1 MGNRPAGFDRRG
13 LFGDFQSIASFPM
26 RTIAKSR
33 FLDPEPRPTVK
44 LNSWKEIAAYL
55 DRDPRTVQMWE
66 KNEELPVHRI
76 AHRARASVYAFTGE
90 IDAWLLARSRDAA
103 VEPESVAEPVA
114 PPEPPPA
121 ATTIPTKRFDAYPY
135 LWAGVAL
142 GLVALLAVGLWAV
155 KVRSA
160 AQPSEQGMI
169 VVLPFENQ
177 NSPDDLLVDG
187 LTDSLIEALGKSRGV
202 QVISRRSVMPFKGSR
217 QPLSQ
222 IAAQL
227 HAALAIRG
235 TAAKVGN
242 EWRVTVE
249 LLNAMED
256 RHLWGATFTRRA
268 DLMLSSEDELA
279 STIASAVTLK
289 LTGADSAKTMGS
301 AAAANPEARQAYLT
315 GRFYWN
321 QRSQSDLQQ
330 AVSYFE
336 QAIAIDKH
344 YAPAYVG
351 LADSYDLMSLGA
363 LPAQEAFQR
372 AKSAAQQA
380 LSIDPAAAEAY
391 NALAMATYRQDWDF
405 AAAERDF
412 KKAIELDPND
422 AVAHQWYGE
431 FLGDLRRFDQSIAE
445 LKRAKEL
452 DPLSPMVG
460 CDLADGYLHA
470 GRGAEAE
477 LELRRIIDLYPDFVP
492 GHGYLGTVLIAQG
505 KFDQALSEAQIY
517 RQKTGD
523 ETLLELV
530 EINSLAASGKLEEA
544 RAEVRRLLSGKSGVG
559 LSAYQR
565 AGLYSATGQSDAAY
579 AALEDA
585 YRERSWWLVTM
596 VVDPGLAGIRDQPRF
611 QDMAHRVGLPIE
623 GFADK
628 GDQVIA
634 SR

>member
-1 MGNRPAGFDRRG
+1 MT
-13 LFGDFQSIASFPM
+13 
-26 RTIAKSR
+26 TIAKSR
-33 FLDPEPRPTVK
+33 SFDPETRTTVK

-76 AHRARASVYAFTGE
+76 AHRARASVYAYTGE
-90 IDAWLLARSRDAA
+90 IDAWLLARSRAA
-103 VEPESVAEPVA
+103 AGAPELSEEPAVALDSPPV
-114 PPEPPPA
+114 
-121 ATTIPTKRFDAYPY
+121 ATTIHAKRFGAQPY

-142 GLVALLAVGLWAV
+142 GFATLLAAGLWAV

-160 AQPSEQGMI
+160 AQPVERGMI

-187 LTDSLIEALGKSRGV
+187 LTDGLIDALGKSKGV

-217 QPLSQ
+217 LPLPQ

-227 HAALAIRG
+227 HAALALRG
-235 TAAKVGN
+235 TVAKVGN

-249 LLNAMED
+249 LLDAMED
-256 RHLWGATFTRRA
+256 RHLWGTTFTRRT
-268 DLMLSSEDELA
+268 DEMLSREDELA
-279 STIASAVTLK
+279 STIASAVTLR
-289 LTGADSAKTMGS
+289 LTGAAPPAAIDS

-363 LPAQEAFQR
+363 LPAQEAFQK

-470 GRGAEAE
+470 GRGAEADA
-477 LELRRIIDLYPDFVP
+477 ELRRIIDLYPDFVP
-492 GHGYLGTVLIAQG
+492 GHSYLGSVLIEDAKFDEA
-505 KFDQALSEAQIY
+505 KFDQAMTEAQIY

-523 ETLLELV
+523 ESLIRSV
-530 EINSLAASGKLEEA
+530 EIHRMAAAGKLEEA
-544 RAEVRRLLSGKSGVG
+544 RAEVRRLMSGKGGAG

-565 AGLYSATGQSDAAY
+565 AGLFSATGQSDAAY

-596 VVDPGLAGIRDQPRF
+596 LVDPGLDGIRDQSRF
-611 QDMAHRVGLPIE
+611 QDLARRVGLPIE
-623 GFADK
+623 GD
-628 GDQVIA
+628 GDRGGPVVA
-634 SR
+634 LR

>member
-1 MGNRPAGFDRRG
+1 
-13 LFGDFQSIASFPM
+13 M
-26 RTIAKSR
+26 RTIPKSR
-33 FLDPEPRPTVK
+33 SLDSETQTTVK

-55 DRDPRTVQMWE
+55 DRDPRTVQLWE
-66 KNEELPVHRI
+66 KYEALPVHRI

-90 IDAWLLARSRDAA
+90 IDAWLLARSPAAA
-103 VEPESVAEPVA
+103 VEPNPA
-114 PPEPPPA
+114 PEPA
-121 ATTIPTKRFDAYPY
+121 ASTESLLTRTTIPADGFASPRPY
-135 LWAGVAL
+135 FWAGVAL
-142 GLVALLAVGLWAV
+142 AFAALLAVGVWAV
-155 KVRSA
+155 KVHSA
-160 AQPSEQGMI
+160 AEPAQRRMI

-187 LTDSLIEALGKSRGV
+187 LTDSLIDALGKSKGV
-202 QVISRRSVMPFKGSR
+202 QVISRRSAMPFKGVR
-217 QPLSQ
+217 LPLPQ
-222 IAAQL
+222 IAARL
-227 HAALAIRG
+227 HAALALRG

-249 LLNAMED
+249 LLDAMED
-256 RHLWGATFTRRA
+256 RHLWGATFTRRS
-268 DLMLSSEDELA
+268 DEMLSRQDELA
-279 STIASAVTLK
+279 STIASAVTRE
-289 LTGADSAKTMGS
+289 LTGAAPPAAIDSS
-301 AAAANPEARQAYLT
+301 AAANPDARQAYLT

-321 QRSQSDLQQ
+321 QRSQPDLKQ

-363 LPAQEAFQR
+363 LPAREAFQR
-372 AKSAAQQA
+372 AKAAAQQA
-380 LSIDPAAAEAY
+380 LSVDPAAAEAY

-412 KKAIELDPND
+412 RKAIELDPND

-445 LKRAKEL
+445 LKKAKEL

-470 GRGAEAE
+470 GRSAEAEAE
-477 LELRRIIDLYPDFVP
+477 LHRIIDLYPDFVP
-492 GHGYLGTVLIAQG
+492 GHSYLGSVLIKDG
-505 KFDQALSEAQIY
+505 KFDEAMIEAQFY

-523 ETLLELV
+523 ETLIESV
-530 EINSLAASGKLEEA
+530 EIHRLAATGKLEEA
-544 RAEVRRLLSGKSGVG
+544 RAMVRRLLKGKSGAG
-559 LSAYQR
+559 FSSYQR
-565 AGLYSATGQSDAAY
+565 AGLYSATSQTEAAY

-596 VVDPGLAGIRDQPRF
+596 LVDPGLDGIRDQPRF
-611 QDMAHRVGLPIE
+611 QDLARRVGLPID
-623 GFADK
+623 GYADK
-628 GDQVIA
+628 VDAVVA
-634 SR
+634 LR